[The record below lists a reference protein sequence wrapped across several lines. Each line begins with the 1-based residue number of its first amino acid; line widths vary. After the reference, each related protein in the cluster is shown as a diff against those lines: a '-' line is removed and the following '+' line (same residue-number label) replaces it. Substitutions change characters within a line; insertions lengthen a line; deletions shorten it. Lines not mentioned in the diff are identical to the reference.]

1 MQNALFTL
9 PESVEEQTQM
19 LLVIVRILS
28 PRQKRKGLL
37 ILPSEHEGRLS
48 VPLIGIIKSA

>member
-9 PESVEEQTQM
+9 PESVEEQIQM

-28 PRQKRKGLL
+28 PRQKRKGLV
-37 ILPSEHEGRLS
+37 ILPSEHDGRLS
-48 VPLIGIIKSA
+48 VPLIGIIESA

>member
-1 MQNALFTL
+1 MRNTLFTV
-9 PESVEEQTQM
+9 PESVEKHIQM

-48 VPLIGIIKSA
+48 VPLIGIIEST